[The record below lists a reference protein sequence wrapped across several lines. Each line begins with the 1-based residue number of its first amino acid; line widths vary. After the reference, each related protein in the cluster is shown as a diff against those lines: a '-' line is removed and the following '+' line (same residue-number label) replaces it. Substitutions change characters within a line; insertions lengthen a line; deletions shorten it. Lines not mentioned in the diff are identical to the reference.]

1 MKIKRKKRST
11 TRHPAECV
19 ITDNIATQLAPVW
32 RARIATPL
40 TPGAVRAQI
49 LEASQ
54 DIPETERVRWLQR
67 RRTQLDKLL
76 TEDEA
81 TVLERWCAAEE
92 RLNGSA
98 RTADITGDRVQTSR
112 SQMAPLHDD
121 ELARLGWHAAIK
133 RTIAF
138 EDTTLLTIFR
148 RQMARDREVMTPA
161 QVGIYLFPNAQNKRV
176 AYFEAL
182 QRIAQKLITA
192 NY

>member
-1 MKIKRKKRST
+1 MKVKRKKRLAT
-11 TRHPAECV
+11 QPLAGQV
-19 ITDNIATQLAPVW
+19 INDNIATRHAPVW

-40 TPGAVRAQI
+40 TPRAVRAQI

-54 DIPETERVRWLQR
+54 DIPEAERMRWLQR

-81 TVLERWCAAEE
+81 AVLERFIAAEE

-121 ELARLGWHAAIK
+121 EVARLGFHVKIK
-133 RTIAF
+133 RTLSF
-138 EDTTLLTIFR
+138 EDMTLLSIFR
-148 RQMARDREVMTPA
+148 RQMARDREEMAPA
-161 QVGIYLFPNAQNKRV
+161 QVGIYLFPNAQNKRA

-182 QRIAQKLITA
+182 QQIAQKLIA
-192 NY
+192 AEY